1 LFLACFFSNSPP
13 LFFLYAEL
21 KFFFVC
27 LCEISS
33 RKKSLRIF
41 CASLFIFLGNAQK
54 RVENSNRKKKIVE
67 NVEELSPNLGQM
79 LKRRFCVPIGK
90 KKSK

>member
-1 LFLACFFSNSPP
+1 
-13 LFFLYAEL
+13 
-21 KFFFVC
+21 
-27 LCEISS
+27 
-33 RKKSLRIF
+33 
-41 CASLFIFLGNAQK
+41 LGNAQK

-90 KKSK
+90 KKQIKVGEFFLCLCSFYLSFFLGFYASVCVNVLLAIVAIIVVVVAGA